1 MRTLLLHVFFFSVCT
16 AAVFFC
22 GCNLLPEPAEN
33 VTRYFD
39 LGLPAKTLKASG
51 GSVTVLPFTSSS
63 GERYRM
69 VYRKNN
75 LLCDDDDNKW
85 QMPPGSLITKYLTL
99 IFSDAGTVRKDGK
112 CQNFLSGNVTAFEAD
127 KGDAVLGLRYRIRRE
142 SGSGNADK
150 VINRSLL
157 LREKIKGDSAS
168 DFASAMGRAAERAAE
183 LILRD
188 IDSK

>member
-1 MRTLLLHVFFFSVCT
+1 MRTLLCNVVFF
-16 AAVFFC
+16 AVFAVITGLC
-22 GCNLLPEPAEN
+22 GCSLLPEPAEN

-39 LGLPAKTLKASG
+39 LGLPAKTLKAAYG
-51 GSVTVLPFTSSS
+51 NVTILPFTSSS

-75 LLCDDDDNKW
+75 LLCGDDNNKW

-99 IFSDAGTVRKDGK
+99 AFSDSGADRNPGNIRNT
-112 CQNFLSGNVTAFEAD
+112 LSGSVTAFEAD
-127 KGDAVLGLRYRIRRE
+127 KGDAVLGLRYKIRKDF
-142 SGSGNADK
+142 SGRKAAA
-150 VINRSLL
+150 VIERSLF
-157 LREKIKGDSAS
+157 LREKIKENTPSG
-168 DFASAMGRAAERAAE
+168 FASAMGRAAEKAAL